1 MFQWQVCNPSIQF
14 MIYET
19 SLKRL
24 QAKRT
29 ANKHG
34 VKPVTALEV
43 QPLSYIK
50 HLGITSYTIDKGPD
64 SCL

>member
-1 MFQWQVCNPSIQF
+1 

-29 ANKHG
+29 ADKHG

-50 HLGITSYTIDKGPD
+50 HLEAISLTKGLTAACD
-64 SCL
+64 CYFCSLL